1 MVLAVDQACLDVQHF
16 IAGDLA
22 LARLDFDRVL
32 HGRDVS
38 ARDPA
43 VLQTDL
49 MPESCCARDWFAVE
63 RSNRE

>member
-32 HGRDVS
+32 HGRDVL
-38 ARDPA
+38 ARDAA
-43 VLQTDL
+43 VFQTDL
-49 MPESCCARDWFAVE
+49 MPESCCAWDWFAAE

>member
-1 MVLAVDQACLDVQHF
+1 MELAVDQACLEVQHF
-16 IAGDLA
+16 VAGDLA

-38 ARDPA
+38 ARD
-43 VLQTDL
+43 LQTDL
-49 MPESCCARDWFAVE
+49 MPESCCAWDWFAVE